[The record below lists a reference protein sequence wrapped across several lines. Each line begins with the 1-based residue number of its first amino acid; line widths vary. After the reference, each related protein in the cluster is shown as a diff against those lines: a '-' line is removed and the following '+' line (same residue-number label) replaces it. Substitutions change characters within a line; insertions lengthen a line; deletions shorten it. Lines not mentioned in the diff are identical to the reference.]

1 MSTSKIE
8 NTGDNNVK
16 QHTLKIT
23 AQQQPT
29 VLEKL
34 LQATRYRG
42 FAVNGMTMFPNV
54 DTALLDIELS
64 VSSVQSID
72 KLTVQLNKLYD
83 VNTIK
88 VATTEQLQ
96 CRA

>member
-1 MSTSKIE
+1 MKL
-8 NTGDNNVK
+8 
-16 QHTLKIT
+16 QRHTLKIT

-42 FAVNGMTMFPNV
+42 FVVQGMNMFTNV
-54 DTALLDIELS
+54 DNSLIDIELS
-64 VSSVQSID
+64 VSSIHSID

-83 VNTIK
+83 INSIK
-88 VATTEQLQ
+88 LDTSEDLQ
-96 CRA
+96 CQS

>member
-1 MSTSKIE
+1 M
-8 NTGDNNVK
+8 K

-42 FAVNGMTMFPNV
+42 FVVKGMTMFQNV
-54 DTALLDIELS
+54 DSSLLDIELS
-64 VSSVQSID
+64 VSSNQSID

-83 VNTIK
+83 VNTIQ

-96 CRA
+96 CHA

>member
-1 MSTSKIE
+1 MKL
-8 NTGDNNVK
+8 
-16 QHTLKIT
+16 QRHTLKIT

-42 FAVNGMTMFPNV
+42 FVVQGMNMFANV
-54 DTALLDIELS
+54 DNSLIDIELS
-64 VSSVQSID
+64 VSSIHSID

-83 VNTIK
+83 INSIK

-96 CRA
+96 CQA